1 MTENSCYKYCM
12 NDSSSTLRLSV
23 GYTLIDVT
31 KTNEVSGM
39 ANNKARNQQRNW
51 ETLVQV
57 LGLRA
62 QLITLSPPDMK
73 EIDLSLTNFGVA
85 YKGKHRVWTFTF
97 GVEQEAVFASPTSS
111 HGTLEHDFI
120 NVPII
125 AKLDETAAIQ
135 TPTFI
140 VEGPYKNVYFEQL
153 KI

>member
-1 MTENSCYKYCM
+1 MT
-12 NDSSSTLRLSV
+12 DSSSTLRLSV
-23 GYTLIDVT
+23 GYTLIDIT
-31 KTNEVSGM
+31 KTNEVSGL

-62 QLITLSPPDMK
+62 QLITLSTPDIK
-73 EIDLSLTNFGVA
+73 YADASSTNFGVA

-125 AKLDETAAIQ
+125 ASLDETITIQ
-135 TPTFI
+135 IPTFI
-140 VEGPYKNVYFEQL
+140 VDGPYKNIYFEQL
-153 KI
+153 KF